1 MEQCKS
7 SFTVTIYVFLIC
19 TSMASAAVTPP
30 ENLWGKLK
38 EPSKVNLLAASE
50 GEEQLTKA
58 SIRTCLWEFLERS
71 DIANYPRN
79 EWLESKCCSVFEMEI
94 MTC

>member
-1 MEQCKS
+1 
-7 SFTVTIYVFLIC
+7 
-19 TSMASAAVTPP
+19 MASAAVPP

-38 EPSKVNLLAASE
+38 EPSKVNLPAAE

-79 EWLESKCCSVFEMEI
+79 EWLESKCCSLFEIEI
-94 MTC
+94 MTSLECTYLMSDDNVNVTDSFSQH

>member
-1 MEQCKS
+1 MGQSKS
-7 SFTVTIYVFLIC
+7 SFTVTIYVLLIC
-19 TSMASAAVTPP
+19 TSMASAAVTP

-38 EPSKVNLLAASE
+38 EPSKVNLPAASE
-50 GEEQLTKA
+50 GEEALTKA

-79 EWLESKCCSVFEMEI
+79 EWLESKCCSAFEFENI
-94 MTC
+94 TS